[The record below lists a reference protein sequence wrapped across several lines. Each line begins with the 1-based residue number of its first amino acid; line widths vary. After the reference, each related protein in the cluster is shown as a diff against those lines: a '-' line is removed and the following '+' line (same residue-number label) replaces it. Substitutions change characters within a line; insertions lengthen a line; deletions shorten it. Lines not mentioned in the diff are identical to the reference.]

1 MKRSLIVSVVLCCSV
16 LAAQAVYASEDK
28 GNKIKRADIPNANRT
43 GSLTSVMHSLRGI
56 RDDQGQINEITGGT
70 KLTDEKGNIVV
81 VNDLDEPTCVFY
93 GNYNEGDNDVD
104 QYFNIDKLEIQC
116 N

>member
-1 MKRSLIVSVVLCCSV
+1 MKRSLILSVVLCCSV
-16 LAAQAVYASEDK
+16 LAVQAACASED
-28 GNKIKRADIPNANRT
+28 GMKIKKADIPNANRT
-43 GSLTSVMHSLRGI
+43 GTLASVMKKAKGI
-56 RDDQGQINEITGGT
+56 QDDQGQINEITGGT

-81 VNDLDEPTCVFY
+81 VDDLDEPTCVFY
-93 GNYNEGDNDVD
+93 GNYNEGDANVD

>member
-1 MKRSLIVSVVLCCSV
+1 MKISLILSVVLCCSV
-16 LAAQAVYASEDK
+16 LAAQAVCASE
-28 GNKIKRADIPNANRT
+28 NERKIKKATIPNPNRAGT
-43 GSLTSVMHSLRGI
+43 LTSVMNKVKGI
-56 RDDQGQINEITGGT
+56 QDDQGQINEITGGI

-81 VNDLDEPTCVFY
+81 VDDLDEPTCVFY